1 MDMQLTKHEQ
11 SLFDGEQGEAARQSM
26 EILVALGR
34 IYSAE
39 KMIPVTSVQVA
50 GVSYKTIGEA
60 GLEYLQDMVKGKAQV
75 KVPTFLNPAGMDRE
89 QWKKLGVPEAFAKKQ
104 IAVLDAY
111 KAMGIG
117 MSCTCTPYLV
127 GIRPKVGEHVAWSE
141 SSAVVF
147 CNSVLGART
156 NREGGP
162 SALAAAICGV
172 TPEYGYH
179 MDENRIANFS
189 VKVEAEVK
197 TSADFGALG
206 AFAGT
211 ASKGK
216 NTVFAGLEKANA
228 TENRL
233 KGLGAAMAAW
243 GSNALF
249 YAKGITPECNVGEKP
264 EETVF
269 GQKELGAMK
278 EKLGIPQKSE
288 LVSIGCPH
296 ASLEEIR
303 EVASFVKGKK
313 LACQLWVCTARK
325 TKETAEKE
333 GLVAIVESAG
343 GHVVADTCMV
353 VCPIEEMGYG
363 KTAANSG
370 KAAKYLPSMCRQKVS
385 YGDLEEIISFQ

>member
-1 MDMQLTKHEQ
+1 MKLTAEQ
-11 SLFDGEQGEAARQSM
+11 QKMFDGERGEAARQSM

-34 IYSAE
+34 IYCAE
-39 KMIPVTSVQVA
+39 KMIPVSSVQVA

-60 GLEYLQDMVKGKAQV
+60 GLEYLQDMVKGGANV
-75 KVPTFLNPAGMDRE
+75 LVPTFLNPAGMDRA

-111 KAMGIG
+111 KQMGIG
-117 MSCTCTPYLV
+117 MTCTCTPYLV
-127 GIRPKVGEHVAWSE
+127 GIRPKAGEHVAWSE

-172 TPEYGYH
+172 TPEYGLH
-179 MDENRIANFS
+179 LDGNRIANFS
-189 VKVEAEVK
+189 VKVEAKVK
-197 TSADFGALG
+197 SSADFGALG
-206 AFAGT
+206 AFSGE
-211 ASKGK
+211 ASKGR
-216 NTVFAGLEKANA
+216 NTVFAGLDKAAA
-228 TENRL
+228 TEDRL

-249 YAKGITPECNVGEKP
+249 YAKGITPECNVPEKP
-264 EETVF
+264 EEVVF
-269 GQKELGAMK
+269 GAAEMKAMK
-278 EKLGIPQKSE
+278 EKLGIGIKPE
-288 LVSIGCPH
+288 LVTIGCPH
-296 ASLEEIR
+296 ASLGEIR
-303 EVASFVKGKK
+303 EVAAFVKGKK

-325 TKETAEKE
+325 TSEDAEKA
-333 GLVAIVESAG
+333 GYTAAIESAG

-353 VCPIEEMGYG
+353 VCPIEEMGFG

-385 YGDLEEIISFQ
+385 YGDLEEILCFR